1 MFAENI
7 YNPTRFV
14 LDSATAD
21 RPQNYIFW
29 PMGSGRERLQFFS
42 FLNAFADQTGQEL
55 TVAALAGSS
64 QPLLKFF
71 PSLTHRIVQVEVP
84 GSSIT
89 QAFSDDLLPL
99 TCYLLNSDRPLQGK
113 VFFTNVGTYLDG
125 RLADQWRRSGRPELS
140 HVSLVRHILGLPPSV
155 APQPI
160 DLGPLPTVADL
171 VFFAPVAN
179 FLQVDYHAFLP
190 MAEKCRASGLRVAW
204 NFSQAE
210 FARLDPSFASK
221 IAGDTLFKGSLAE
234 ALRFAKMSKLVVS
247 ARSGFCELLS
257 LCDCNYGI
265 VHGPG
270 CNGAER
276 TYWCLDFFGSKPR
289 FEYSWDEVAPFEV
302 SDFC

>member
-14 LDSATAD
+14 LDSAAAD

-29 PMGSGRERLQFFS
+29 PMGSGRERLQFLS
-42 FLNAFADQTGQEL
+42 FLTAFADQTGQEL
-55 TVAALAGSS
+55 TVAVLAGSS

-125 RLADQWRRSGRPELS
+125 RLADQWRRSGRRDLS

-155 APQPI
+155 APQSI
-160 DLGPLPTVADL
+160 DLGPLPKVADL

-179 FLQVDYHAFLP
+179 FFQVDYHAFLP

-210 FARLDPSFASK
+210 FARLDPSFASQ

-234 ALRFAKMSKLVVS
+234 ALRFAKMSKLVVA
-247 ARSGFCELLS
+247 ARSSFCELLS
-257 LCDCNYGI
+257 LSGSTYGVVFD
-265 VHGPG
+265 VHHSLTD
-270 CNGAER
+270 R
-276 TYWCLDFFGSKPR
+276 SFWSLDYFGTRPI
-289 FEYSWDEVAPFEV
+289 FEV
-302 SDFC
+302 DTSQTEQLFQKIN